1 MVRGDADSPGIT
13 PGHDDL
19 IARGNGVVDHPGR
32 LYGFVERFFPKKRQW
47 SFYANLRYSAE
58 GLGGLDPGAWTTYV
72 EPNYAFNDNLSVFM
86 GLQLQRNPD
95 WTLRR
100 GHNLLGIYG
109 SEQVLLN
116 AGTVWLI
123 GLKQELRVRL
133 ESLGL
138 EAETKRIWRVAA
150 DGRLVR
156 SNNRLQDFALRNLGF
171 QVCYRY
177 EFVPLSY
184 LYIVYVRG
192 GSLFDTG
199 AVPYSVGEVF
209 GCESDLRDSE
219 QLLPKLSIGLKSED
233 RLR

>member
-1 MVRGDADSPGIT
+1 
-13 PGHDDL
+13 
-19 IARGNGVVDHPGR
+19 
-32 LYGFVERFFPKKRQW
+32 
-47 SFYANLRYSAE
+47 
-58 GLGGLDPGAWTTYV
+58 
-72 EPNYAFNDNLSVFM
+72 M
-86 GLQLQRNPD
+86 GLELQRNPD
-95 WTLRR
+95 CTLRR

-156 SNNRLQDFALRNLGF
+156 SNNRLQDF

-209 GCESDLRDSE
+209 GGESDLRDSE